1 VRDEGGERTYGIWGF
16 VALFSLLTLM
26 GVVLLLVSGGSDR
39 GTTQVSSP
47 QTLPATTSTT
57 STSTAPTSTAPT
69 SSVPTAA
76 SEVDLP
82 EGVTDV
88 LREDGATSY
97 VFAAPADIGGSSL
110 EAAVAPMGVRLADD
124 GRTATLTVGCVRSSE
139 EVLAQVLVTE
149 GEQSVTFAA
158 ITVAPPDAPPCP
170 TASEDPR
177 TVELTLDRPLD
188 GRSVVVVPAGTEVP
202 PLRPA

>member
-1 VRDEGGERTYGIWGF
+1 MRDEGGERTYGIWGF

-69 SSVPTAA
+69 SSVPTTASDAA
-76 SEVDLP
+76 LP
-82 EGVTDV
+82 DGVTDV

-97 VFAAPADIGGSSL
+97 VFAAPADIG
-110 EAAVAPMGVRLADD
+110 
-124 GRTATLTVGCVRSSE
+124 
-139 EVLAQVLVTE
+139 
-149 GEQSVTFAA
+149 
-158 ITVAPPDAPPCP
+158 
-170 TASEDPR
+170 DPR
-177 TVELTLDRPLD
+177 SRRPSRRWAC
-188 GRSVVVVPAGTEVP
+188 GSRTTAAP
-202 PLRPA
+202 RP